1 MTTNIYKLLEEK
13 IKSYENCNNKIA
25 IIFENKKITFKNLIL
40 NIDRFSNCLLKEK
53 NNLKKPII
61 VALENSENY
70 IYLLFA
76 ASKLNL
82 SLLLINPDSTAEEI
96 NNLETESKLIFF
108 DKKNIL
114 KAKKNIKK
122 KINIIPIEVFNRQ
135 SRQEKKEN
143 YKFKSKNFII
153 NFSSGSTGKPKKII
167 YSQNLKI
174 SRAKQLQESFNIN
187 KQDIFINYAPI
198 YHSLGQRLIFSSL
211 LFLNTIVL
219 MRKFNFS
226 EWENSIYKYKANI
239 LFPISSHLNLL
250 IKSLNKNKEKY
261 KHVKKIIASS
271 SQVSQKT
278 KQTIVKKYGK
288 IFFET
293 YGAAE
298 FAFASILKPED
309 HISKKNSVGK
319 VSKGV
324 NIKIIKKDSIDYG
337 EICCNSKFL
346 SYFSKKEKKNKNIF
360 IKEKYFRTGD
370 LGYIDKDGYL
380 YYVSRQKDIIIKSG
394 INIVPKKIEDAIL
407 AESLIENCTVI
418 GVKDEIFGET
428 PLAICLLK
436 DNNEKNRNT
445 FELNLR
451 KKLSRT
457 SNPSKIIYT
466 NSLKFLPSGK
476 IDKAYYRE
484 KYKKLIFNKGK
495 SKLFV

>member
-1 MTTNIYKLLEEK
+1 MTSNIYKLLEEK
-13 IKSYENCNNKIA
+13 ITLENCNDKTA
-25 IIFENKKITFKNLIL
+25 IIFENKKITFKKLIS
-40 NIDRFSNCLLKEK
+40 NIDRFSNHLLKEK
-53 NNLKKPII
+53 KNIKKPII
-61 VALENSENY
+61 AALENSENY

-82 SLLLINPDSTAEEI
+82 SLLLINPDSTTEEI
-96 NNLETESKLIFF
+96 NNLEIDSKLIFF
-108 DKKNIL
+108 DKKNIF

-122 KINIIPIEVFNRQ
+122 KIKIIPIEVFNRQ

-143 YKFKSKNFII
+143 YKFKSKKFII

-167 YSQNLKI
+167 YSQNLKM
-174 SRAKQLQESFNIN
+174 SRATQLQESFNLN
-187 KQDIFINYAPI
+187 SQDIFINYAPI

-226 EWENSIYKYKANI
+226 EWENSINKFKANI

-250 IKSLNKNKEKY
+250 VKSLKKNKNKY

-298 FAFASILKPED
+298 FAFASILKPND
-309 HISKKNSVGK
+309 HTSKKNSVGK

-324 NIKIIKKDSIDYG
+324 NIKIIKKDNKDIG

-360 IKEKYFRTGD
+360 VKEKYFRTGD
-370 LGYIDKDGYL
+370 LGYLDKDDFL

-394 INIVPKKIEDAIL
+394 INIVPKKIEDVIL
-407 AESLIENCTVI
+407 EESLIENCTVI

-445 FELNLR
+445 FELKLR
-451 KKLSRT
+451 NKLSKT
-457 SNPSKIIYT
+457 SYPSKIIYT

-476 IDKAYYRE
+476 INKVYYRE
-484 KYKKLIFNKGK
+484 KYKKLIFNRGK
-495 SKLFV
+495 LNLFV

>member
-1 MTTNIYKLLEEK
+1 MIDFQIIYL
-13 IKSYENCNNKIA
+13 
-25 IIFENKKITFKNLIL
+25 KKK
-40 NIDRFSNCLLKEK
+40 K
-53 NNLKKPII
+53 NLKKPII
-61 VALENSENY
+61 AALENSENY

-135 SRQEKKEN
+135 SRQEKKEK

-250 IKSLNKNKEKY
+250 VKSLNKNKEKY

-278 KQTIVKKYGK
+278 KQTIIKKYGK

-298 FAFASILKPED
+298 IAFASILKPED

-324 NIKIIKKDSIDYG
+324 NIKIIKKDNIDYG

-436 DNNEKNRNT
+436 DDNEKNRNT

-451 KKLSRT
+451 KTLSRT